1 MSVLKRVGNGPAL
14 VNRLR
19 DEMDDMFSRFF
30 GPVDET
36 LGSRVEWA
44 PRVDVEETD
53 KAVLVTA
60 DLPGVDPKDIE
71 VSVLNNELILR
82 GEKKQEKEEKGKNFH
97 RVERFAGSFYRSLA
111 LPPGCDEN
119 GVTATA
125 AQGVVT
131 VTIPKKPEAKAKK
144 IAVQAKEA

>member
-19 DEMDDMFSRFF
+19 DEMDDMFSRLF

-36 LGSRVEWA
+36 LGNRVEWA
-44 PRVDVEETD
+44 PRMDVEETD

-71 VSVLNNELILR
+71 VSVLNGELVLR

-97 RVERFAGSFYRSLA
+97 RMERFAGTFYRSIA
-111 LPPGCDEN
+111 LPSGIDEN
-119 GVTATA
+119 GVTATSA
-125 AQGVVT
+125 KGVVT
-131 VTIPKKPEAKAKK
+131 ITIPKRPEAKAKK
-144 IAVQAKEA
+144 IPVQVKE

>member
-1 MSVLKRVGNGPAL
+1 MSVLKRVVNGPAL

-19 DEMDDMFSRFF
+19 DEMDDMFSRLF

-36 LGSRVEWA
+36 LGNRVEWA
-44 PRVDVEETD
+44 PRMDVEETD

-71 VSVLNNELILR
+71 VSVLNGELVLR

-97 RVERFAGSFYRSLA
+97 RMERFAGTFYRSIA
-111 LPPGCDEN
+111 LPSGIDEN
-119 GVTATA
+119 GVTATSA
-125 AQGVVT
+125 KGVVT
-131 VTIPKKPEAKAKK
+131 ITIPKRPEAKAKK
-144 IAVQAKEA
+144 IPVQVKE

>member
-19 DEMDDMFSRFF
+19 DEMDDMFSRLF

-36 LGSRVEWA
+36 LGNRVEWM

-60 DLPGVDPKDIE
+60 DLPGVEAKDIE
-71 VSVLNNELILR
+71 VSVLNGELILR
-82 GEKKQEKEEKGKNFH
+82 GEKKEQKEEKGKNFH
-97 RVERFAGSFYRSLA
+97 RVERFSGSFYRSIA
-111 LPPGCDEN
+111 LPPGCDES
-119 GVTATA
+119 GVTATSA
-125 AQGVVT
+125 EGVVT

-144 IAVQAKEA
+144 IAVQPKE

>member
-1 MSVLKRVGNGPAL
+1 MNVLKRAGNGPAL

-19 DEMDDMFSRFF
+19 DEMDDMFSRLF

-71 VSVLNNELILR
+71 VSVLNGELILR

-97 RVERFAGSFYRSLA
+97 RLERFAGSFYRSLA

-119 GVTATA
+119 GVTASA

-131 VTIPKKPEAKAKK
+131 VTIPKKPESKAKR
-144 IAVQAKEA
+144 IAVQAKA

>member
-1 MSVLKRVGNGPAL
+1 MSVLKRVGNGPML

-19 DEMDDMFSRFF
+19 DEMDEMFARLF

-36 LGSRVEWA
+36 LGTRVEWA

-60 DLPGVDPKDIE
+60 DLPGVDPKEIE
-71 VSVLNNELILR
+71 ISVLNGELVLR

-97 RVERFAGSFYRSLA
+97 RMERFAGSFYRSLT

-119 GVTATA
+119 GVTATTA
-125 AQGVVT
+125 KGVVT
-131 VTIPKKPEAKAKK
+131 ITIPKKPEAKAKK
-144 IAVQAKEA
+144 IAVQVKEA